1 MASFMATSPKHKPPL
16 SSPMPSMSSPLHPGV
31 FLAGLWLPA
40 ELWGASAVES
50 QCWEVPEL
58 WDPSAAL

>member
-1 MASFMATSPKHKPPL
+1 
-16 SSPMPSMSSPLHPGV
+16 MPSMPSPLHPGV

-40 ELWGASAVES
+40 ELWGASAVGS

-58 WDPSAAL
+58 WGPSAAL